1 MVREAGDVVILST
14 GSILGEAVAAAERL
28 TAEGIKTGV
37 YSMPVIQPL
46 DEAAITALAHQCR
59 LLVTV
64 EEHVTQGGLGGAVA
78 EVLSGIE
85 APCARLERAGVIHGI
100 SPNAGS
106 HAYLR
111 RLHKLDADGLVERI
125 KRSLQK

>member
-1 MVREAGDVVILST
+1 
-14 GSILGEAVAAAERL
+14 L

-37 YSMPVIQPL
+37 YSVPVIQPI
-46 DEAAITALAHQCR
+46 DEAAITTLAHQCR
-59 LLVTV
+59 LIVTV

-78 EVLSGIE
+78 EVLSGLE
-85 APCARLERAGVIHGI
+85 EPRARLERAGVIHGI

-111 RLHKLDADGLVERI
+111 HLHKLDADGLVERI
-125 KRSLQK
+125 KRSFKK